1 MPAQGP
7 ETRAEQFSAGP
18 PEGKLAPSGGRALRE
33 ARSVGALILN
43 AFVWGVSW
51 WPLRELQ
58 NAGLHPLWST
68 AMVFLLVLT
77 VLFALRPDSW
87 RGFIT
92 HPQLWWL
99 ALASGLTNV
108 GFNWAVTV
116 GDVVRVVLLFY
127 LMPAWAVLVAWLM
140 LGEKPTVGS
149 LIRLALA
156 MAGVLIVLKTPESPW
171 PIPQGLPDWL
181 AIMGGFSFAVT
192 NALLRKFNQTPSDSR
207 MLAMFA
213 GGALLATGIALL
225 GTWQGVVGVPLLAA
239 AAIPVAIALSVAF
252 MLGNAALQ
260 YGAARLVGST
270 TALVMLTEILF
281 ASVSSAIMG
290 VADLGPRVL
299 VGGALIVLAA
309 GLAAIAP
316 VKTDTGA
323 KFG

>member
-1 MPAQGP
+1 LTADRKQ
-7 ETRAEQFSAGP
+7 AALASA
-18 PEGKLAPSGGRALRE
+18 AL
-33 ARSVGALILN
+33 VVN

-87 RGFIT
+87 RGFIS